1 MSEPVVQKMT
11 IELIGSKALA
21 RAGDVGKFGD
31 KANRAERQHTQA
43 ALRGPSRRADRSIT
57 PVGGCL
63 PAAGRLKDYAR
74 LSHNTRHRYETAD
87 F

>member
-31 KANRAERQHTQA
+31 KANRAEQQHTQA
-43 ALRGPSRRADRSIT
+43 AGRIARAWSK
-57 PVGGCL
+57 G
-63 PAAGRLKDYAR
+63 
-74 LSHNTRHRYETAD
+74 
-87 F
+87 